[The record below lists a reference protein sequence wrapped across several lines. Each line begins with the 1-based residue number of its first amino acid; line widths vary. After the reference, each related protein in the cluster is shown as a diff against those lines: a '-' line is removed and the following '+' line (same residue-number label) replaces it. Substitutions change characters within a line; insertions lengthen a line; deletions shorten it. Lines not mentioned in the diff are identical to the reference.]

1 VAAARAT
8 QQRLTGLFH
17 RCNWPCNWRVL
28 AVFSSF
34 PSRFSRLIR
43 ASNKDHLKSSQVKWS
58 QERSAAWGLEGSAR
72 VTRCPVEWSGVEWSG
87 VEWSGVEWSGVEWSG
102 VAWRGVEWSGVGG
115 LEAQPNVLTNAA
127 THVPGSQGHAKTL
140 HPSEHEQQPS
150 NQVKSSHI
158 NASQHKSNH
167 EVASP
172 GQVKSSQ
179 VTSTQ
184 VKSSGIKSSGVKSN
198 GVKST

>member
-1 VAAARAT
+1 VTARQDAQECEVAAARAT

-87 VEWSGVEWSGVEWSG
+87 VEWSGVEWSGVEWRG
-102 VAWRGVEWSGVGG
+102 VAWSGVEWSRRLGG
-115 LEAQPNVLTNAA
+115 SAQCADQRRNACA
-127 THVPGSQGHAKTL
+127 WVAGPRQNS
-140 HPSEHEQQPS
+140 
-150 NQVKSSHI
+150 
-158 NASQHKSNH
+158 ASIR
-167 EVASP
+167 A
-172 GQVKSSQ
+172 
-179 VTSTQ
+179 
-184 VKSSGIKSSGVKSN
+184 
-198 GVKST
+198 